1 LGAEILY
8 HRPPQFVKTNFMK
21 NEKKFFILKFKIII
35 DFYSDSDIIIIVR
48 GGGSYSKDNKK
59 IKKSLD
65 KTSLI

>member
-1 LGAEILY
+1 
-8 HRPPQFVKTNFMK
+8 MK